1 MMEGNTYLL
10 PHEEIGPEVC
20 GTNGSTAG
28 LGDESTRRNK
38 LRLEAVSAS

>member
-10 PHEEIGPEVC
+10 SHAEIGPEVC
-20 GTNGSTAG
+20 GTNGSAAG
-28 LGDESTRRNK
+28 LRDVSTRRNK